1 VLEYQKYYLFILVVD
16 INKKIKNKMGR
27 IEKQKRLMI
36 EQANKRLLNEQ
47 NEKLS
52 QSYIDDMVRNIQGLI
67 PYEVKSGDN
76 IYNIIKKSEEDGL
89 YFLPFSEELNS
100 HIIDPNKIYPGD
112 VLFFMSD
119 PTGGSGRMEY
129 LKSQDPD
136 MY

>member
-1 VLEYQKYYLFILVVD
+1 
-16 INKKIKNKMGR
+16 MGR